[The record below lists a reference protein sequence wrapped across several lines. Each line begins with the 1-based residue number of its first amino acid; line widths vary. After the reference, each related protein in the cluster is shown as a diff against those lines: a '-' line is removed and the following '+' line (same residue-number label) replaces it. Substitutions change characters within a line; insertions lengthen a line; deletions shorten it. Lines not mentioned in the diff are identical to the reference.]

1 MAPRIT
7 GEAAR
12 FTVTTLPT
20 RPHSHCQARLGT
32 LQCSREAH
40 AGRGHVYVTGS
51 WVPDRH
57 GPVGG

>member
-7 GEAAR
+7 GEADR
-12 FTVTTLPT
+12 LTVNSSP
-20 RPHSHCQARLGT
+20 RSSHCQARLGT
-32 LQCSREAH
+32 LQCSRETH
-40 AGRGHVYVTGS
+40 AGRGHVYITGS